1 MIHNLPK
8 LIRINSRCLEP
19 QMRFQTVIIFV
30 VIDENI
36 VPVGSRSQID
46 FKVYLHDQTT
56 LQHDNKIALWVLHHN
71 IPDDVNLCWR
81 EEWNNFAAMTKR
93 NQEQT
98 LD

>member
-19 QMRFQTVIIFV
+19 HLRFQTVIIFV

-46 FKVYLHDQTT
+46 FKVDLHDRTP
-56 LQHDNKIALWVLHHN
+56 LPHGNKIAL
-71 IPDDVNLCWR
+71 
-81 EEWNNFAAMTKR
+81 
-93 NQEQT
+93 
-98 LD
+98 